1 MINATGNTRTP
12 SVSSVAPARS
22 IGTRVRSATYDDA
35 NHNGS
40 AIVAPTNRAA
50 RTTKGS
56 SLRLGFMPRQVSRSV
71 PRRVC
76 GCARLEDAR
85 RTREQ
90 RYARTPPLYGEFYVG
105 RCDMPARIVVR
116 HVHRIEHDVRTSVAF
131 EPQLRRRRAL
141 RPRFC
146 CILDS
151 CGCY

>member
-35 NHNGS
+35 NHNGR

-50 RTTKGS
+50 RTTNGS

-76 GCARLEDAR
+76 GCTHQEDAR

-105 RCDMPARIVVR
+105 RCDMPARIVVWY
-116 HVHRIEHDVRTSVAF
+116 VHRFDYDVC
-131 EPQLRRRRAL
+131 
-141 RPRFC
+141 FC
-146 CILDS
+146 V
-151 CGCY
+151 